1 MELFFEAVMKSLSCY
16 QEHMSRC
23 APAVTEMFELV
34 KSMFNNNFIHNH
46 CKLHACGYNCGYC
59 QVSQYIASFTK
70 MTVHVLLLVDEL
82 FKIEDLRLT
91 VRT

>member
-34 KSMFNNNFIHNH
+34 KSMFIIIG
-46 CKLHACGYNCGYC
+46 ACMRLQLWLLPSFPVYC
-59 QVSQYIASFTK
+59 
-70 MTVHVLLLVDEL
+70 
-82 FKIEDLRLT
+82 
-91 VRT
+91 